1 MSTAS
6 KSTAPTAS
14 PEAAAPA
21 ESKASRWANK
31 SFVLHALRTTVRA
44 IVLILFT
51 VDCVRLAL
59 LYFWVQGAVDVN
71 FGRPQLSAGL
81 SPLSGLFDLWTWVKT
96 GQVDPALPASMV
108 IVLMGLIMSVFAK
121 RSFCSWMCPVGTLFD
136 ALGVVGRRIFPGV
149 HVSPK
154 VQRVIQAPKFV
165 LGLFVIGFVLFLVPT
180 STILVAWNAPY
191 WRVSDMAVLKLFI
204 QPGAPI
210 AVVGL
215 VVLGLSLLLGR
226 NYWCHGI
233 CPLGG
238 IYGIASKASPLVVAR
253 DPKACINCKACSK
266 ACGAHIAVA
275 ESTSPLRTGDCTGC
289 MECVAACPAEGALEL
304 RFFKKPVP
312 LWMVPCA
319 VLVIWIVVW
328 VAAVALGVW
337 YGTVTPEQIIM
348 GMRTLG

>member
-1 MSTAS
+1 MAS
-6 KSTAPTAS
+6 ASQPAAP
-14 PEAAAPA
+14 AAAPEGA
-21 ESKASRWANK
+21 AAPKASRWADRR
-31 SFVLHALRTTVRA
+31 FLLHALRTTVRA

-81 SPLSGLFDLWTWVKT
+81 SPLSGLFDLWAWVKT

-108 IVLMGLIMSVFAK
+108 IVVIGLLMSVFAK
-121 RSFCSWMCPVGTLFD
+121 RAFCSWMCPVGTLFD
-136 ALGVVGRRIFPGV
+136 ALGTVGRRLFPGV

-154 VQRVIQAPKFV
+154 AQRLLHAPKFV

-180 STILVAWNAPY
+180 STILMAWNAPY

-204 QPGAPI
+204 EPGVPL

-215 VVLGLSLLLGR
+215 VVLGASLLLGR
-226 NYWCHGI
+226 NYWCHGL

-238 IYGIASKASPLVVAR
+238 IYGIASKASPLVVVR
-253 DPKACINCKACSK
+253 DPKACISCKAC
-266 ACGAHIAVA
+266 ARVCGARIAVD
-275 ESTSPLRTGDCTGC
+275 ETTRPIRTGDCTGC
-289 MECVAACPAEGALEL
+289 MECVAACPAEGALQL

-312 LWMVPCA
+312 LWVVPCA
-319 VLVIWIVVW
+319 VLVIWIAVW
-328 VAAVALGVW
+328 FAAVLLGVW
-337 YGTVTPEQIIM
+337 YGSVTPEQIIM
-348 GMRTLG
+348 GMQTLG